1 MNETQLPCDPVDTK
15 EDIPLGNYQ
24 EGTTKELPRY
34 REKEL
39 PVRACRSCV
48 STFLISFVV
57 VVVLLF
63 VEADNIHD
71 DVSIYFV
78 LVYRRREPVLVRK
91 RVKSYAMLPP
101 SWKFEGKF

>member
-15 EDIPLGNYQ
+15 EDIPLGKLAR
-24 EGTTKELPRY
+24 GLELPRY

-39 PVRACRSCV
+39 PVRARRSCV
-48 STFLISFVV
+48 STFLVSFVV

-63 VEADNIHD
+63 VEADNMHD

-91 RVKSYAMLPP
+91 RVKS
-101 SWKFEGKF
+101 

>member
-15 EDIPLGNYQ
+15 EDIPLGKLAR
-24 EGTTKELPRY
+24 GLELPRY

-48 STFLISFVV
+48 STFLVSFVV

-63 VEADNIHD
+63 VEADNMHD

-91 RVKSYAMLPP
+91 RVKS
-101 SWKFEGKF
+101 

>member
-15 EDIPLGNYQ
+15 EDIPLGKLAR
-24 EGTTKELPRY
+24 GLELPRY

-39 PVRACRSCV
+39 PVRACRSFV
-48 STFLISFVV
+48 STFLASFVV

-63 VEADNIHD
+63 VKADNMHD

-91 RVKSYAMLPP
+91 RLKS
-101 SWKFEGKF
+101 

>member
-15 EDIPLGNYQ
+15 EDIPLGKLAR
-24 EGTTKELPRY
+24 GLELPRY

-39 PVRACRSCV
+39 PVRTCRSCV
-48 STFLISFVV
+48 STFLASFVV

-63 VEADNIHD
+63 VEADNMHD

-78 LVYRRREPVLVRK
+78 LVYRRRDPVLVRK
-91 RVKSYAMLPP
+91 RLKS
-101 SWKFEGKF
+101 

>member
-15 EDIPLGNYQ
+15 EDIPLGKLAR
-24 EGTTKELPRY
+24 GLELPKY

-39 PVRACRSCV
+39 PVRACPSCV
-48 STFLISFVV
+48 STFLVSFVV

-63 VEADNIHD
+63 VEADNMHD

-78 LVYRRREPVLVRK
+78 LVYRRREPVLVTK
-91 RVKSYAMLPP
+91 RVKS
-101 SWKFEGKF
+101 

>member
-15 EDIPLGNYQ
+15 EDIPLGKLAR
-24 EGTTKELPRY
+24 GLELPRY

-48 STFLISFVV
+48 STFLASFVV

-63 VEADNIHD
+63 VEADNMHD

-91 RVKSYAMLPP
+91 RLKS
-101 SWKFEGKF
+101 

>member
-15 EDIPLGNYQ
+15 EDIPLGKLAR
-24 EGTTKELPRY
+24 GLELPRY

-39 PVRACRSCV
+39 PVRACRSC
-48 STFLISFVV
+48 TFLASFVV

-63 VEADNIHD
+63 VEADNMHD

-91 RVKSYAMLPP
+91 RLKS
-101 SWKFEGKF
+101 

>member
-15 EDIPLGNYQ
+15 EDIPLGKLAR
-24 EGTTKELPRY
+24 GLELPRY

-48 STFLISFVV
+48 STFLVSFVV

-63 VEADNIHD
+63 VEADNMHD

-78 LVYRRREPVLVRK
+78 LVYRRTGTCKEASKKLGHA
-91 RVKSYAMLPP
+91 SAIL
-101 SWKFEGKF
+101 EI